1 MEFLMGL
8 FVGLVWWQTTILVG
22 LITMMVVTGF
32 AESFSSI
39 IYAASI
45 VGVLIYLGKFDFS
58 TVNYTMVILY
68 TLGYLL
74 IGILWSAYKWFLYVI
89 KYTKDYNR
97 DSELSWKH
105 AYEEKR
111 NKVTLEEYKAS
122 EASKMHLP
130 SSSNKIEEISMWI
143 LFWELSMLSYVFSD
157 LIKDI
162 ISKLGGIYN
171 AISRYAI
178 SRVNKG

>member
-1 MEFLMGL
+1 MTFPNSL
-8 FVGLVWWQTTILVG
+8 
-22 LITMMVVTGF
+22 
-32 AESFSSI
+32 SS
-39 IYAASI
+39 
-45 VGVLIYLGKFDFS
+45 V
-58 TVNYTMVILY
+58 
-68 TLGYLL
+68 
-74 IGILWSAYKWFLYVI
+74 WSAYKWFLYVI